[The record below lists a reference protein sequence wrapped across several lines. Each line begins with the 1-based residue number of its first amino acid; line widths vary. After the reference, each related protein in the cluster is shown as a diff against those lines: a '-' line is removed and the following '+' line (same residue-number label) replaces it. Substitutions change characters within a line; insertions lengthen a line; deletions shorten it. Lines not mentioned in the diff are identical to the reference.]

1 MMMDIGMYGHTQHN
15 GPYGSTD
22 PSFYNYSPGENYP
35 QSHGATHQG
44 HQHYTSYNHGE
55 DTPGYST
62 YGEGSDT
69 SSSNQENMH
78 YYHQPHH
85 QHIQETNPSIISTES
100 GLSYTNLD
108 YSQSNI
114 YPNTHQNIYQPND
127 FQRELM
133 LQRHHQ
139 TEIQDIGHQN
149 HFNLNHDSKYMTHQ
163 ICENEGYAQVIVQN
177 TSCMEYQHLHRY
189 KEDPGM
195 APTDSAG
202 DCSQVMHH
210 RGGHHLRHLPPV
222 PAPPSVPTY
231 KWMQVKRNVPKPSGM
246 YIL

>member
-15 GPYGSTD
+15 GPYGSPD
-22 PSFYNYSPGENYP
+22 PSFYNYSPGEAYP
-35 QSHGATHQG
+35 QSHSANHQN
-44 HQHYTSYNHGE
+44 HQHYPGYNHE

-85 QHIQETNPSIISTES
+85 QHLQETNPSIISTES

-108 YSQSNI
+108 YGQSNMYPNQNI
-114 YPNTHQNIYQPND
+114 YPPND

-139 TEIQDIGHQN
+139 PDLQDMGPQN
-149 HFNLNHDSKYMTHQ
+149 TFHIAHESKYLPQQM
-163 ICENEGYAQVIVQN
+163 CEETYGQVIVPSS
-177 TSCMEYQHLHRY
+177 SCMEYGRY
-189 KEDPGM
+189 KEEQGIQEPEC
-195 APTDSAG
+195 AQALL
-202 DCSQVMHH
+202 
-210 RGGHHLRHLPPV
+210 RGHHPRHLAQPQV
-222 PAPPSVPTY
+222 PSVPTY
-231 KWMQVKRNVPKPSGM
+231 KWMQVKRNVPKPSGKTFF
-246 YIL
+246 